1 MGWGFMKGSWNFGSL
16 RWVRSHIHQ
25 PVGIEP
31 ICKVKV
37 SIQQKMRS
45 SGSDETISC
54 FNMNVKAL
62 LVDQNGQNEG
72 KSQMLHL
79 SFSLPLNVDEGILA
93 SVYKQSIEE
102 GCGCLSSCL
111 SLNIKVCL
119 LTTAHYREKNESNC
133 QGRETDKDT
142 SVRWNWSSKMELFLC
157 VFYPQSWVTSTIF
170 YLGTYHYC
178 LFIIIFSSLAYLP
191 HFFY

>member
-1 MGWGFMKGSWNFGSL
+1 
-16 RWVRSHIHQ
+16 
-25 PVGIEP
+25 
-31 ICKVKV
+31 
-37 SIQQKMRS
+37 MRS

-119 LTTAHYREKNESNC
+119 LTTAHYREK
-133 QGRETDKDT
+133 TK
-142 SVRWNWSSKMELFLC
+142 
-157 VFYPQSWVTSTIF
+157 VTVKAEKPTKI
-170 YLGTYHYC
+170 L
-178 LFIIIFSSLAYLP
+178 L
-191 HFFY
+191 